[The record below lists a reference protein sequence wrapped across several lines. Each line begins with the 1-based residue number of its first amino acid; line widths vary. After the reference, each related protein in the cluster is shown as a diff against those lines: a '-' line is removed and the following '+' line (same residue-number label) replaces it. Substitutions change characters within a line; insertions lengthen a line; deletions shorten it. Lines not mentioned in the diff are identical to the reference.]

1 MTLGHHHHGHHHHGH
16 DDHDHAAH
24 DDGRKGLLARY
35 GRFVVA
41 FLIVAAAVLSACL
54 VLVGPGRAIVVTRFG
69 DPVNVFTDPG
79 LAWKMP
85 APVESTIDV
94 DLRLRTTSSGLQDVG
109 TRDGLRILIQAYVA
123 WQVPAEPER
132 IRQFLRAVRNQP
144 DVAAQQLRSFVGSA
158 LEITAASFD
167 LANLVNTDPTK
178 VQLSELESRL
188 RERLDEQALKVY
200 GVSIRQVGIE
210 RLTLPTETLNATVA
224 RMRAERETV
233 AAERQAEGQRA
244 AAEIASNADRDAR
257 VLRAKAKAEA
267 AGIDAKSRLE
277 AADIYGKAYN
287 SAPDL
292 YMLLRS
298 LDTLDTVVGANT
310 RLILRTDAAPFRVLV
325 EGPAHAA
332 ASAAGAAAPA
342 APSAPVPTPP
352 PAPPHG
358 QSPEE
363 SQ

>member
-16 DDHDHAAH
+16 HDHHDHPAH
-24 DDGRKGLLARY
+24 DGGRKGVLARY
-35 GRFVVA
+35 GRFLVA

-54 VLVGPGRAIVVTRFG
+54 VLVGPGQAIVVTRFG
-69 DPVNVFTDPG
+69 DPIDVLTAPG

-144 DVAAQQLRSFVGSA
+144 DVAAQQLRSFVGSS

-167 LANLVNTDPTK
+167 LANLVNTDPAK

-200 GVSIRQVGIE
+200 GVTIRQVGIE

-267 AGIDAKSRLE
+267 ASIDAKSRLE
-277 AADIYGKAYN
+277 AADIYGQAYN

-325 EGPAHAA
+325 EGPASPTAA
-332 ASAAGAAAPA
+332 GSAAVPVPGPAPA
-342 APSAPVPTPP
+342 RAPSHDQEEAPK
-352 PAPPHG
+352 
-358 QSPEE
+358 
-363 SQ
+363 

>member
-1 MTLGHHHHGHHHHGH
+1 MTFGHSHHGHHN
-16 DDHDHAAH
+16 HDHH
-24 DDGRKGLLARY
+24 DHPADDVARKGLFARY

-41 FLIVAAAVLSACL
+41 ALIVAAAVLSACL
-54 VLVGPGRAIVVTRFG
+54 VLVGPGQAIVVTRFG
-69 DPVNVFTDPG
+69 DPVNVLTAPG

-109 TRDGLRILIQAYVA
+109 TRDGLRVLIQAYVA

-144 DVAAQQLRSFVGSA
+144 DVAAQQLRSFVGSS

-167 LANLVNTDPTK
+167 LANLVNTDPAK

-188 RERLDEQALKVY
+188 RERIDEQALKVY
-200 GVSIRQVGIE
+200 GVTIRQVGIE

-277 AADIYGKAYN
+277 AADIYGQAYN

-325 EGPAHAA
+325 DGPNT
-332 ASAAGAAAPA
+332 AGAAATA
-342 APSAPVPTPP
+342 TAPVAVPTPA

-358 QSPEE
+358 HDPEE
-363 SQ
+363 PQ